1 MKSLRELS
9 YMGITA
15 HISVT
20 LSDQYVPGTALSS
33 LHRVTIYFFQQL
45 QERGTITLL
54 DPEGFDAL

>member
-1 MKSLRELS
+1 
-9 YMGITA
+9 MGITA